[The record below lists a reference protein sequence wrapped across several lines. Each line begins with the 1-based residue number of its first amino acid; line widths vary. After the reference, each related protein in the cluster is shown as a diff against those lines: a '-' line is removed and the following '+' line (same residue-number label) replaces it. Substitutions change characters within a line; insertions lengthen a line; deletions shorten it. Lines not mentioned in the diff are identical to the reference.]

1 VTRGNRAR
9 ESSLP
14 RRSFLVAAGLIATGV
29 ALETYGPDQLRVF
42 GSSVQ
47 AGRDA
52 GLLAPAATPDGSVR
66 LAAAPDV
73 VDLGGRS
80 AKTWTFNGT
89 LPGPELRARAG
100 QVLRVDFENRLP
112 AATSI
117 HWHGVAIRNDMDGVP
132 KFTQSAIAPG
142 GRFLYEFA
150 VPDPGTYFFHPHV
163 GLQLDR
169 GLYGVLIVED
179 PAETGRYDR
188 EAVIVL
194 DDWTD
199 GVGETP
205 DQILKRLQ
213 AGEMDHTDLAGMDG
227 NMAGMDHSMAGMDH
241 GGTGAPAKANPSAP
255 LGDDTGDIRYP
266 LYLINGRQARSPA
279 TLSARPG
286 ERVRLRIVNAAADTA
301 FRLALGGHR
310 LTVTHTDGYPV
321 LPVTADALLLG
332 MGERYDA
339 IVQLEDGVFPLV
351 AAAEGKSAQARA
363 VVRTNRGAA
372 PRASVRPP
380 ELRRRL
386 LTVDDLRAAAGVD
399 LGLVTPQRTHR
410 LVLDGNMATYRWTI
424 NGHTMH
430 GGAPLEV
437 RKGERV
443 RLVFDNRSTMFHPM
457 HLHGHTFQ
465 VRRSGARDPG
475 PRKDTVI
482 VRPAERVI
490 VDFDAANPGRW
501 MLHCHNAYHQAGGMM
516 TELTYAP

>member
-1 VTRGNRAR
+1 MARANRAR
-9 ESSLP
+9 GCSLP
-14 RRSFLVAAGLIATGV
+14 RRSFLATAGLVATGV
-29 ALETYGPDQLRVF
+29 ALERFGPDQLRLF
-42 GSSVQ
+42 GSSADSGGLPP
-47 AGRDA
+47 AGM
-52 GLLAPAATPDGSVR
+52 PDGAVR

-80 AKTWTFNGT
+80 AKTWTFNGS
-89 LPGPELRARAG
+89 LPGPELRVRAG

-132 KFTQSAIAPG
+132 RFTQSAIAPG
-142 GRFLYEFA
+142 ARFLYEFG

-179 PAETGRYDR
+179 PAEAGRYDR

-213 AGEMDHTDLAGMDG
+213 AGEMDHTGMDG
-227 NMAGMDHSMAGMDH
+227 AMSGMAGMDHSMAGMEH
-241 GGTGAPAKANPSAP
+241 AAGSRVEVKPSAP
-255 LGDDTGDIRYP
+255 LGEDTGDIRYP
-266 LYLINGRQARSPA
+266 LYLVNGRQARSPA
-279 TLSARPG
+279 TVTGRPG
-286 ERVRLRIVNAAADTA
+286 DRVRLRIVNAAADTA

-310 LTVTHTDGYPV
+310 LTVTHADGFPV
-321 LPVTADALLLG
+321 LPVVGDALLLG

-351 AAAEGKSAQARA
+351 AVAEGKSAQALA
-363 VVRTNRGAA
+363 VVRTNGGSA

-386 LTVDDLRAAAGVD
+386 VTVDDLQAADGVD
-399 LGLVTPQRTHR
+399 LGPLTPQRIHR
-410 LVLDGNMATYRWTI
+410 LVLDGDMATYRWTI

-465 VRRSGARDPG
+465 VRRSRLRDPG

-482 VRPAERVI
+482 VRPGERVT

-516 TELTYAP
+516 TELLYTA